1 MGVVQSL
8 TESFGVLKRNPV
20 VFGVGLLYAVIL
32 LPQTAL
38 SLMNIPLIPQV
49 VQALTFFIT
58 PFVLAG
64 LLGMVYEGRVRSTG
78 IGTFVKV
85 GKSKY
90 LSLLGANLIQVTIT
104 IVFAIVSLFVLIALL
119 FVAGIGFATV
129 SPESGLAAFG
139 VTFVVAVGGLL
150 LVFLLVQ
157 FFLQFYAS
165 AIVVDNVG
173 FVGGYRRSV
182 GVVKR
187 NIVQALGFS
196 LVNLLLALLLISPGI
211 LLAVAAFLGLGPFSG
226 ASAAGPGA
234 PGAGTTGASGISS
247 TTGTTG
253 VTGFGPMVTGG
264 IIAYSFLTTVLMTPF
279 RTAFS
284 VSFYDNHRPSHWD

>member
-8 TESFGVLKRNPV
+8 TESLGVLKRNPV
-20 VFGVGLLYAVIL
+20 VFAVGVLYAVIL

-38 SLMNIPLIPQV
+38 SLMNIPFVPQLL
-49 VQALTFFIT
+49 QLLTFFLT

-78 IGTFVKV
+78 IGTFVKI

-90 LSLLGANLIQVTIT
+90 LSLLAANLIQVAIGIT
-104 IVFAIVSLFVLIALL
+104 FAIVSFFVLIALTFIL
-119 FVAGIGFATV
+119 GIGVATA

-139 VTFVVAVGGLL
+139 ITFAVAVGGLL
-150 LVFLLVQ
+150 LVFLFVQ
-157 FFLQFYAS
+157 FFLQFYAP
-165 AIVVDNVG
+165 AIVVDNVS

-187 NIVQALGFS
+187 NIVQALGFG

-211 LLAVAAFLGLGPFSG
+211 LLAVAAVLGLGPFG
-226 ASAAGPGA
+226 GVSAAGPGA
-234 PGAGTTGASGISS
+234 AGVGTAGASGISS
-247 TTGTTG
+247 TTGA
-253 VTGFGPMVTGG
+253 TGFGSLLTGG
-264 IIAYSFLTTVLMTPF
+264 MVAYSFVMTVVMTPF

>member
-1 MGVVQSL
+1 MATIQSL

-38 SLMNIPLIPQV
+38 SLMNIPLVP
-49 VQALTFFIT
+49 QALQAVTFFIT

-78 IGTFVKV
+78 IGTFVDI

-90 LSLLGANLIQVTIT
+90 LSLLGANLIQVAL
-104 IVFAIVSLFVLIALL
+104 AIIFGIISFFVLLL
-119 FVAGIGFATV
+119 VVFVLGIGVATA

-139 VTFVVAVGGLL
+139 ITFAVAVVGLV

-157 FFLQFYAS
+157 FFLQFFAP

-173 FVGGYRRSV
+173 VMGGYRRSV
-182 GVVKR
+182 GLVKR
-187 NIVQALGFS
+187 NIVQTLGFS

-211 LLAVAAFLGLGPFSG
+211 LLVVAAFLGLGPFAG
-226 ASAAGPGA
+226 AGPAGPGA
-234 PGAGTTGASGISS
+234 AGAGTAGASGISS
-247 TTGTTG
+247 TTGPG
-253 VTGFGPMVTGG
+253 AETGFGVAVKGG
-264 IIAYSFLTTVLMTPF
+264 IVAYSFLTTVIMTPF
-279 RTAFS
+279 RTAFA

>member
-8 TESFGVLKRNPV
+8 TESLGVLKRNPV
-20 VFGVGLLYAVIL
+20 VFAVGVLYAVIL

-38 SLMNIPLIPQV
+38 SLMNIPFVPQLL
-49 VQALTFFIT
+49 QLLTFFLT

-78 IGTFVKV
+78 IGTFVKI

-90 LSLLGANLIQVTIT
+90 LSLLAANLIQVAIGIT
-104 IVFAIVSLFVLIALL
+104 FAIVSFFVLIALTFIL
-119 FVAGIGFATV
+119 GIGVATA

-139 VTFVVAVGGLL
+139 ITFAVAVGGLL
-150 LVFLLVQ
+150 LVFLFVQ
-157 FFLQFYAS
+157 FFLQFYAP
-165 AIVVDNVG
+165 AIVVDNVS

-187 NIVQALGFS
+187 NIVQALGFG

-211 LLAVAAFLGLGPFSG
+211 LLAVAAVLGLGPFG
-226 ASAAGPGA
+226 GVSAAGPGA
-234 PGAGTTGASGISS
+234 AGVGTAGASGIS
-247 TTGTTG
+247 GTTG
-253 VTGFGPMVTGG
+253 ATGFGSLLTGG
-264 IIAYSFLTTVLMTPF
+264 MVAYSFVMTVVMTPF

>member
-20 VFGVGLLYAVIL
+20 VFGVGALYAVIL

-38 SLMNIPLIPQV
+38 SMMSIPLIPQLL
-49 VQALTFFIT
+49 QAVTFFIT

-78 IGTFVKV
+78 IGTFVKI

-90 LSLLGANLIQVTIT
+90 LSLLSANLIQVALTVI
-104 IVFAIVSLFVLIALL
+104 FGIVSFFVLIALI
-119 FVAGIGFATV
+119 FVLGIGVSTT

-157 FFLQFYAS
+157 FFLQFYAP

-173 FVGGYRRSV
+173 VMGGYRRSV
-182 GVVKR
+182 GFVKR
-187 NIVQALGFS
+187 NIVQTLGFG
-196 LVNLLLALLLISPGI
+196 LVNLLLSLLLISPGI
-211 LLAVAAFLGLGPFSG
+211 LLAVAAFLGLGPFGG

-234 PGAGTTGASGISS
+234 PGASTAGASGISS

-253 VTGFGPMVTGG
+253 ETGFGPMVTGG
-264 IIAYSFLTTVLMTPF
+264 VVAYSFLTTVIMTPL